1 MTDTARLRACI
12 EAKGLKL
19 KYVAKVLGISGYSL
33 SMKIEN
39 DSEFKVSEVD
49 ALANLLGLSLVEKD
63 EIFFCR

>member
-12 EAKGLKL
+12 EKKGFKL
-19 KYVAKVLGISGYSL
+19 KFVAKVLGLSPYTL

-49 ALANLLGLSLVEKD
+49 ALAELLDLSLIEKD
-63 EIFFCR
+63 EIFFCH

>member
-1 MTDTARLRACI
+1 MTDTARLRARI

-19 KYVAKVLGISGYSL
+19 KYVAKILGL
-33 SMKIEN
+33 SPYTLSQKIEN

-49 ALANLLGLSLVEKD
+49 ALSDLLGLSLVEKD

>member
-1 MTDTARLRACI
+1 MTDTARLRARI
-12 EAKGLKL
+12 EAKGFKL
-19 KYVAKVLGISGYSL
+19 KYVAKVLGLSSYAL

-49 ALANLLGLSLVEKD
+49 ALSTLLGLSLVEKD